1 MLIFGWHF
9 SQNNEKKLDEIVI
22 KSKIKKYKSKKE
34 NPAYAIL
41 KEVWKKKKNNA
52 LDKFQTYQFDEYEKI
67 EYDFNNIDSAF
78 MKKKIFNKMDF
89 IFNYTDSTSTGKL
102 ALPIFLNEAL
112 YKNYGENKPSKR
124 DKKILIAQK
133 TSGFQNNEVV
143 SIIAKNLFKD
153 TNILDNTINFFN
165 IGVQNPISSTGFST
179 YDYNLLNDT
188 KINGEDCYKLQY
200 EPKFKEILAFK
211 GFIYIAKKD
220 FSLAKMTLRS
230 SHNVNIN
237 FVNNVYAEYEFTNLD
252 NDTFLP
258 YRIYTEFD
266 MSLSKDSENSKGIT
280 AKRSITFTN
289 YNFNQ
294 NIDGKIFKKAEEK
307 TA

>member
-1 MLIFGWHF
+1 MI
-9 SQNNEKKLDEIVI
+9 QKLMERT
-22 KSKIKKYKSKKE
+22 
-34 NPAYAIL
+34 A
-41 KEVWKKKKNNA
+41 
-52 LDKFQTYQFDEYEKI
+52 T
-67 EYDFNNIDSAF
+67 
-78 MKKKIFNKMDF
+78 
-89 IFNYTDSTSTGKL
+89 
-102 ALPIFLNEAL
+102 
-112 YKNYGENKPSKR
+112 
-124 DKKILIAQK
+124 
-133 TSGFQNNEVV
+133 
-143 SIIAKNLFKD
+143 
-153 TNILDNTINFFN
+153 
-165 IGVQNPISSTGFST
+165 
-179 YDYNLLNDT
+179 
-188 KINGEDCYKLQY
+188 KLQY

-211 GFIYIAKKD
+211 GFIYISKKD

-294 NIDGKIFKKAEEK
+294 NIDGKIFKKQKKKQQKNLLNLTNFGETHERSPSTNLNK
-307 TA
+307 ISIKCLMNSIKFQNSNKH